1 MHMRTSRVMPG
12 RKDMLIIQ
20 TCFLEEH
27 DGSHYLPKARRTA
40 PFNRWGVVHAFTFLR
55 RTHHNMPQERI
66 LKAYGLF
73 SDNEEREARKEED
86 KTKQR
91 KVQRDNRPLGS
102 KRSAQTVQEKLEVA
116 QASASSIAVTSSSSE

>member
-1 MHMRTSRVMPG
+1 MVPG
-12 RKDMLIIQ
+12 RDDVLIIERDH
-20 TCFLEEH
+20 LKEI
-27 DGSHYLPKARRTA
+27 DGTHYLPKARRTA
-40 PFNRWGVVHAFTFLR
+40 PFNRWGVVHAFTILR

-73 SDNEEREARKEED
+73 SDNEEREARKETD

-102 KRSAQTVQEKLEVA
+102 KRSAQTAQEELEVA
-116 QASASSIAVTSSSSE
+116 QASASSIAMTSSSSE

>member
-1 MHMRTSRVMPG
+1 MVPG
-12 RKDMLIIQ
+12 REDVLIIARDH
-20 TCFLEEH
+20 LKEI
-27 DGSHYLPKARRTA
+27 DGTHYLPKARRTA

-73 SDNEEREARKEED
+73 SDNEEKEARKQTD

-91 KVQRDNRPLGS
+91 KEQRDNRPGGS
-102 KRSAQTVQEKLEVA
+102 RRSDQTAQERLAENEEA
-116 QASASSIAVTSSSSE
+116 QASTSSQ

>member
-1 MHMRTSRVMPG
+1 MVPG
-12 RKDMLIIQ
+12 REDVLIIEPHH
-20 TCFLEEH
+20 LKEH
-27 DGSHYLPKARRTA
+27 DGSHYLPKARPTA
-40 PFNRWGVVHAFTFLR
+40 PFYRWGVVHAFTILR

-73 SDNEEREARKEED
+73 SDNEEREARKETD

-102 KRSAQTVQEKLEVA
+102 KRSAQTAQEELEVA
-116 QASASSIAVTSSSSE
+116 QASASSIAMTSSSSE